1 MQPERV
7 ALLLAAGFSRRY
19 GSDKRLAGS
28 PPLILRTLA
37 TLLPCHDSVLVV
49 LRQRDETLRRLLADS
64 GAELTQVPR
73 DGGLGDSLAHGVR
86 TLLASGRPIHSL
98 LITLA
103 DMPHLSPASLRALQA
118 AQTGREIVRPL
129 HQGSR
134 VILSAS
140 PPICSPSWRAWRGN
154 RERKA
159 YCCAIGAP
167 AHPVTGRSRLRAR
180 HRLARGSALS
190 HLPPP
195 TGLSPLL
202 PPHPMPPAAWLI
214 AGQKKPRTRRN
225 ADQLRIH

>member
-49 LRQRDETLRRLLADS
+49 LRQRDETLRRLLANS

-129 HQGSR
+129 HQGQ
-134 VILSAS
+134 
-140 PPICSPSWRAWRGN
+140 PG
-154 RERKA
+154 
-159 YCCAIGAP
+159 
-167 AHPVTGRSRLRAR
+167 HPVSFPADLFPELASLEGEQGAQGVLLRHQGRLRT
-180 HRLARGSALS
+180 
-190 HLPPP
+190 LPLDDPGCVQDIDWP
-195 TGLSPLL
+195 EDPL
-202 PPHPMPPAAWLI
+202 
-214 AGQKKPRTRRN
+214 
-225 ADQLRIH
+225 